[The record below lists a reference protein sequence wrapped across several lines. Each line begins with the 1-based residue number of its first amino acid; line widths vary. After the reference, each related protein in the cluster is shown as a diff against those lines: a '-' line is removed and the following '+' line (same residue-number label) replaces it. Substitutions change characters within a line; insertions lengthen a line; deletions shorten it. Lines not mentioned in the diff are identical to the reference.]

1 MGLHASTE
9 VASLM
14 VLGGHFIRQETK
26 EYVQQEK
33 FSTYLS

>member
-14 VLGGHFIRQETK
+14 VLGGHFIRQETEK
-26 EYVQQEK
+26 YVQQEE
-33 FSTYLS
+33 FSTYFS